1 MWESTHPREP
11 REVPEKL
18 LYLLR
23 HAKSSW
29 DDPKLP
35 DHDRPLNPRG
45 LKAAK
50 RMAQRT
56 HRDNVSPALLLCS
69 SARRARE
76 TLAPIE
82 QALSPAKIRV
92 EDGLYAADAAQLLER
107 LHRIAPSVPSVM
119 IIGHNPGIQELAVQL
134 VGDQEARSRIASKFP
149 TGSLATLSI
158 RAPRWRGLVACGVEL
173 VEFMT
178 PRDA

>member
-50 RMAQRT
+50 RMAQRM

-82 QALSPAKIRV
+82 QALSPAKIKV
-92 EDGLYAADAAQLLER
+92 EEGLYAADAAQLLER
-107 LHRIAPSVPSVM
+107 LHRIASVTV
-119 IIGHNPGIQELAVQL
+119 GHDHRTQSDLAV
-134 VGDQEARSRIASKFP
+134 SRWSPKV
-149 TGSLATLSI
+149 AT
-158 RAPRWRGLVACGVEL
+158 APHLGR
-173 VEFMT
+173 
-178 PRDA
+178 

>member
-50 RMAQRT
+50 RMAQRM

-82 QALSPAKIRV
+82 QALSPAKMKV
-92 EDGLYAADAAQLLER
+92 EEGDCMR
-107 LHRIAPSVPSVM
+107 LTRLSCW
-119 IIGHNPGIQELAVQL
+119 N
-134 VGDQEARSRIASKFP
+134 DCTAS
-149 TGSLATLSI
+149 
-158 RAPRWRGLVACGVEL
+158 PRR
-173 VEFMT
+173 
-178 PRDA
+178 